1 MCNWALFVLRN
12 CCFCFSCSSFVP
24 SCFPA
29 GALLCASV
37 EHLPHRLFPHPLPLS
52 HHFPSLSCPFLSF
65 ALQQPSHLPP
75 PNLFYCSFFFLLPV
89 LLHLPGQFSTPWWLH
104 VFLMACQGQDTQWGW
119 PVLVFAAGVWTLK
132 GHLGYRS
139 CCLLVPLCMSYCLK
153 PWPLLESRENGEDLK
168 LWILYPCL
176 RIMPTWMS

>member
-1 MCNWALFVLRN
+1 MCNWALFVLWN

-75 PNLFYCSFFFLLPV
+75 PNLFYCSFFLSSLFCCISLGSSLLPGGSV
-89 LLHLPGQFSTPWWLH
+89 CFRWLAKGRTPSGAGQYL
-104 VFLMACQGQDTQWGW
+104 FLQ
-119 PVLVFAAGVWTLK
+119 LVFEPWRDIWGIEAVVCLSLYAWATASS
-132 GHLGYRS
+132 LG
-139 CCLLVPLCMSYCLK
+139 
-153 PWPLLESRENGEDLK
+153 
-168 LWILYPCL
+168 PCWNQGKMGK
-176 RIMPTWMS
+176 I